1 MCRKGSVVDVVEDVV
16 LRVKGR
22 SYRFE
27 KVKHEFCKSC
37 GERIF
42 DIETS
47 RMFDEKILSR
57 RKSRAA

>member
-1 MCRKGSVVDVVEDVV
+1 MCSTGLVVDVVEDVA

-22 SYRFE
+22 NYRFE
-27 KVKHEFCKSC
+27 KVKHEFCNNC

-42 DIETS
+42 DLETS